1 MYKEKYLKYK
11 QKYLNLKYGGAIKDK
26 LTYGK
31 LYKIINDTANFKH
44 TKLKAL
50 FSKYNITF
58 DTNRMM
64 IMSFEHNKIIKIPG
78 GTTRT
83 EKKKYPCAE
92 LSTKRTP
99 YSLSILD
106 IRVANKFAE
115 CITPLYKVNEAI
127 DNFYIDLNIF
137 AKDNNYE
144 EYTGLTLDDNSFVQ
158 APIKYDSAPVGIPSR
173 DPKFMWTLLYA
184 FKDPENPSIYSDPA
198 NFNNDKK
205 KIYGLDVET
214 AYKSD
219 ETRKDEA
226 DEIMKKL
233 KDAVDLFKSSCLP
246 SLPLPDAIL
255 PPLPPK
261 SSDPTVPD
269 PEDPYKKFRKGGILE
284 IKQDDNYFVNFG
296 KLIQALAIQLQYI
309 AVENHEIYKMFKEQ
323 YEMFDE
329 YITYHLET
337 GSNWYNTRKNRDL
350 NAMFNKR

>member
-1 MYKEKYLKYK
+1 M
-11 QKYLNLKYGGAIKDK
+11 
-26 LTYGK
+26 
-31 LYKIINDTANFKH
+31 
-44 TKLKAL
+44 
-50 FSKYNITF
+50 
-58 DTNRMM
+58 RR
-64 IMSFEHNKIIKIPG
+64 P
-78 GTTRT
+78 
-83 EKKKYPCAE
+83 
-92 LSTKRTP
+92 
-99 YSLSILD
+99 
-106 IRVANKFAE
+106 
-115 CITPLYKVNEAI
+115 
-127 DNFYIDLNIF
+127 
-137 AKDNNYE
+137 
-144 EYTGLTLDDNSFVQ
+144 
-158 APIKYDSAPVGIPSR
+158 
-173 DPKFMWTLLYA
+173 
-184 FKDPENPSIYSDPA
+184 DPA